1 MIEKIISGG
10 QTGVDQAG
18 LDFAIEQNIPHGGY
32 CPKGRKSE
40 AGPIPAKYKLI
51 EHPASTYP
59 PRTEANI
66 AAADATVIFT
76 NGLLNN
82 EPGCLLTVNLCREA
96 KKPYAVVSLLEDE
109 ESGIQVLANL
119 IKNIKVL
126 NVAGPRGSH
135 KPDVAKVK
143 RILAGAI
150 NKKSESC

>member
-18 LDFAIEQNIPHGGY
+18 LDFAIENNIPHGGY
-32 CPKGRKSE
+32 VPRGRKSE
-40 AGPIPAKYKLI
+40 AGPIPAKYKMT
-51 EHPASTYP
+51 EHPSNMYP

-66 AAADATVIFT
+66 ALADATVVFT

-82 EPGCLLTVNLCREA
+82 EPGCLLTVNLCRQA
-96 KKPYAVVSLLEDE
+96 KKPFAVVSLLEDE
-109 ESGIQVLANL
+109 EAGIRVMKELLQ
-119 IKNIKVL
+119 NIKVL

-150 NKKSESC
+150 K

>member
-1 MIEKIISGG
+1 M
-10 QTGVDQAG
+10 DQAG
-18 LDFAIEQNIPHGGY
+18 LDYAIEHGIPHGGY
-32 CPKGRKSE
+32 VPRGRKSE
-40 AGPIPAKYKLI
+40 DGPIPAKYKMT

-59 PRTEANI
+59 PRTEANV
-66 AAADATVIFT
+66 AAADATAIFT

-96 KKPYAVVSLLEDE
+96 KKPFAVISLLEDDE
-109 ESGIQVLANL
+109 AGIRVLKEL
-119 IKNIKVL
+119 LVGVKVL

-150 NKKSESC
+150 GKKKAECS

>member
-18 LDFAIEQNIPHGGY
+18 LDFAIEKGIPHGGY
-32 CPKGRKSE
+32 VPRGRKSE
-40 AGPIPAKYKLI
+40 AGPIPGKYKMT

-59 PRTEANI
+59 PRTEANV

-96 KKPYAVVSLLEDE
+96 KKPFAVVSLLEDDE
-109 ESGIQVLANL
+109 VGIRVLKDL
-119 IKNIKVL
+119 LKNVKVL

-150 NKKSESC
+150 Q

>member
-18 LDFAIEQNIPHGGY
+18 LDFAIEKGIPHGGY
-32 CPKGRKSE
+32 VPRGRKSE
-40 AGPIPAKYKLI
+40 AGPIPAKYKMI
-51 EHPASTYP
+51 EHPAATYP

-82 EPGCLLTVNLCREA
+82 EPGCLLTVNLCRQA
-96 KKPYAVVSLLEDE
+96 KKPFAVVSLLEDDE
-109 ESGIQVLANL
+109 AGIRVLKELLTNV
-119 IKNIKVL
+119 KVL

-150 NKKSESC
+150 L

>member
-18 LDFAIEQNIPHGGY
+18 LDFAIEKGIPHGGY
-32 CPKGRKSE
+32 CPRGRKSE
-40 AGPIPAKYKLI
+40 AGPIPARYKMI

-59 PRTEANI
+59 PRTEANV

-96 KKPYAVVSLLEDE
+96 KKPFAVVSLLEDDE
-109 ESGIQVLANL
+109 AGIRVLKDL
-119 IKNIKVL
+119 LKNVKVL

-150 NKKSESC
+150 L

>member
-18 LDFAIEQNIPHGGY
+18 LDFAIEKGIPHGGY
-32 CPKGRKSE
+32 VPKGRKSE
-40 AGPIPAKYKLI
+40 AGPIPEKYKMT

-59 PRTEANI
+59 PRTEANV

-96 KKPYAVVSLLEDE
+96 KKPFAVVSLLEDDE
-109 ESGIQVLANL
+109 AGIRVLKEL
-119 IKNIKVL
+119 LKDVKIL

-135 KPDVAKVK
+135 KPDVSKVK

-150 NKKSESC
+150 K

>member
-18 LDFAIEQNIPHGGY
+18 LDFAIEEGIPHGGS
-32 CPKGRKSE
+32 CPRGRKSE
-40 AGPIPAKYKLI
+40 SGPIPAKYKLT
-51 EHPASTYP
+51 EHPSSMYP

-66 AAADATVIFT
+66 AAADATAVFT

-82 EPGCLLTVNLCREA
+82 EPGCLLTVNLCRQA
-96 KKPYAVVSLLEDE
+96 KKPFVVISLLEDE
-109 ESGIQVLANL
+109 ESGILVLKAL
-119 IKNIKVL
+119 IKDNVKIL

-150 NKKSESC
+150 KGADSP

>member
-18 LDFAIEQNIPHGGY
+18 LDFAIERGIPHGGC

-51 EHPASTYP
+51 EHPSSMYP

-66 AAADATVIFT
+66 AAAEATVIFT

-82 EPGCLLTVNLCREA
+82 EPGCLLTVNLCRQA
-96 KKPYAVVSLLEDE
+96 KKPYAVVSLLEEDE
-109 ESGIQVLANL
+109 TGIRVLKDL
-119 IKNIKVL
+119 IKDIKVL

-135 KPDVAKVK
+135 RPDVAKVK

-150 NKKSESC
+150 PAK

>member
-18 LDFAIEQNIPHGGY
+18 LDFAIERGIPHGGAV
-32 CPKGRKSE
+32 PRGRKSE
-40 AGPIPAKYKLI
+40 AGPIPAKYQMTEL
-51 EHPASTYP
+51 PSDGYP

-66 AAADATVIFT
+66 RASDATVLFT
-76 NGLLNN
+76 SGPING
-82 EPGCLLTVNLCREA
+82 EPGCLLTAKLCLEA
-96 KKPYAVVSLLEDE
+96 KKPYVVINLRDDEQDGVKKLRELLLP
-109 ESGIQVLANL
+109 GVKI
-119 IKNIKVL
+119 L

-150 NKKSESC
+150 GG

>member
-18 LDFAIEQNIPHGGY
+18 LDFAIERGIAHGGY
-32 CPKGRKSE
+32 VPRGRKSE
-40 AGPIPAKYKLI
+40 AGPIPAKYKMI

-59 PRTEANI
+59 PRTEANV
-66 AAADATVIFT
+66 ALADATVIFT

-96 KKPYAVVSLLEDE
+96 KKPFAVVSLLEDDE
-109 ESGIQVLANL
+109 AGIRVLKEL
-119 IKNIKVL
+119 VKNIKVL

-150 NKKSESC
+150 G